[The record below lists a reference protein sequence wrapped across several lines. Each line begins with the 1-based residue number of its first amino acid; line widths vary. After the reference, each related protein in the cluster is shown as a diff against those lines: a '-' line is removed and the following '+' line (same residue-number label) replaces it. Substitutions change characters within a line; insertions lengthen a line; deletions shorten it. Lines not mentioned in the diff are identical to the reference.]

1 MIMEAIETKAGV
13 VPTIA
18 RSKITRRSFIKSTAF
33 VGGTLVLGIGVPGL
47 GRKNVAHAAMGGTE
61 INAWLAVNAD
71 NTVTLRCSQSEMG
84 QGTTMGNSM
93 MFVEEFGC
101 NWADVRH
108 EYATG
113 RPEYVNPLIGFQLTG
128 GSTATPGFWDVM
140 RKAGAQAREMF
151 RMAAAKQW
159 NVDVEK
165 VSVANGKVMYKGP
178 GVEGGGREKTAT
190 FAELAEA
197 ASKIEPPKEVTLKRP
212 GEFKLIGRSV
222 NRLDSEVKVTG
233 KAVFGMD
240 VVVPNMWVATIKQA
254 PFGGKI
260 VGYDEAAAKRVKGVH
275 AITTVGQAVFP
286 NNSQPAVVVAA
297 DTYWQAVQGM
307 KAANVQFDRQGWE
320 KLNSPMISKTL
331 HDGAKEKGKLGRV
344 EGDVDKA
351 LGAASKTL
359 EAEYEVPYMSHAPL
373 ESMNCTANV
382 TSDFCEV
389 WAPTQ
394 GAGPG
399 QIMASMITGLP
410 MEKVKVHMTYLGGG
424 FGRRTE
430 VDYIEQTVETSMKLK
445 HAVKLIWSREEDL
458 QHSLNRPTYYAK
470 MTAAIKGND
479 VTGLRHKVVG
489 PGIWLSPYRS
499 TRIKDLIAESD
510 FMKGM
515 RESGVDFH
523 SVQGAKDIGY
533 NFGNLEVAY
542 VQRDFP
548 VPVVFYRGVGNT
560 QHAFFI
566 ESFVDELAHATKQD
580 PLALRRKLLAKE
592 PRMLAVL
599 DLAAEKAGYGKKL
612 PAGHFHGIAFHNSFE
627 SPFADVM
634 EISVRGGRRVTI
646 HKVTRA
652 MDCGLIV
659 NPDQV
664 NAQFQSG
671 LVWGL
676 TMAMY
681 SELTV
686 DGGDIVQSNW
696 HDYKVLKIN
705 QMPEFEAHV
714 VKSEESPS
722 GIGEPVFHTAAP
734 ALANAI
740 FNATGK
746 RLRSLPLSRHGMSL
760 A

>member
-1 MIMEAIETKAGV
+1 MEAMETKAGV

-18 RSKITRRSFIKSTAF
+18 RTKITRRSFIKSASF
-33 VGGTLVLGIGVPGL
+33 VSGTLVLGIGVPGL
-47 GRKNVAHAAMGGTE
+47 GAKKAHAAMGGTE
-61 INAWLAVNAD
+61 INAWVAVNSD
-71 NTVTLRCSQSEMG
+71 NTVTMRCSQSEMG

-101 NWADVRH
+101 RWQDVRH

-151 RMAAAKQW
+151 KMAAAKEW
-159 NVDVEK
+159 GVDASK
-165 VSVANGKVMYKGP
+165 VTVKDGMVTSGSKSAK
-178 GVEGGGREKTAT
+178 
-190 FAELAEA
+190 FSDLAEA
-197 ASKIEPPKEVTLKRP
+197 AAKIEPPKEVTLKRP
-212 GEFKLIGRSV
+212 SEFKLIGNSV
-222 NRLDSEVKVTG
+222 ARLDSEVKVTG
-233 KAVFGMD
+233 KAVFGLD
-240 VVVPNMWVATIKQA
+240 ITVPNMWVATIKQV

-260 VGYDEAAAKRVKGVH
+260 KSYDEAAAKRVKGVH
-275 AITTVGQAVFP
+275 AVTTIGQAVFP
-286 NNSQPAVVVAA
+286 NNSQAAVVVAA

-320 KLNSPMISKTL
+320 KLDSKMISDTL
-331 HDGAKEKGKLGRV
+331 HAGGNEKGKMGRV

-351 LGAASKTL
+351 LSGAARTL

-373 ESMNCTANV
+373 EPMNATANV
-382 TSDFCEV
+382 TADMCEV

-394 GAGPG
+394 GPGPG
-399 QIMASMITGLP
+399 QIMASMISGLP

-430 VDYIEQTVETSMKLK
+430 VDYIEQVVESSMKLK
-445 HAVKLIWSREEDL
+445 HPVKLIWSREEDL

-470 MTAAIKGND
+470 MTAAIDSKGN
-479 VTGLRHKVVG
+479 VNGLRHKVVG

-542 VQRDFP
+542 VQKDFP
-548 VPVVFYRGVGNT
+548 VPIVFYRGVGNT

-580 PLALRRKLLAKE
+580 PYELRRKLLAKE

-599 DLAAEKAGYGKKL
+599 DLAIQKSGYGKAL
-612 PAGHFHGIAFHNSFE
+612 PKGHFHGIAFHNSFE

-652 MDCGLIV
+652 MDCGLVV

-664 NAQFQSG
+664 DAQFQSG

-746 RLRSLPLSRHGMSL
+746 RLRSLPLARHGISL

>member
-1 MIMEAIETKAGV
+1 MEAIETKAGV
-13 VPTIA
+13 TPTIA
-18 RSKITRRSFIKSTAF
+18 RTKITRRSFIKSAAF
-33 VGGTLVLGIGVPGL
+33 ASGTLVLGIGVPSLGL
-47 GRKNVAHAAMGGTE
+47 KKTAHAAMGGTE
-61 INAWLAVNAD
+61 ISAWLVVNAD
-71 NTVTLRCSQSEMG
+71 NTVLMRASQSEMG
-84 QGTTMGNSM
+84 QGSLMGNLM

-101 NWADVRH
+101 RWEDVRH
-108 EYATG
+108 EFGSG

-151 RMAAAKQW
+151 KMAAAKQW
-159 NVDVEK
+159 GVDAAK
-165 VSVANGKVMYKGP
+165 VTVKDGKLSS
-178 GVEGGGREKTAT
+178 GGKSAT
-190 FAELAEA
+190 FGELAEA
-197 ASKIEPPKEVTLKRP
+197 AAKIEPPKEVTLKRVN
-212 GEFKLIGRSV
+212 EFKLIGRSV
-222 NRLDSEVKVTG
+222 NRLDSQIKVTG
-233 KAVFGMD
+233 QAVFGID
-240 VVVPNMWVATIKQA
+240 VKVPDMWVAAIKQV

-260 VGYDEAAAKRVKGVH
+260 AGYDEAAAMKMPGVR

-286 NNSQPAVVVAA
+286 QNSQPAVVVAA

-320 KLNSPMISKTL
+320 KLDSKMISKTL
-331 HDGAKEKGKLGRV
+331 HDGASEKGKLGRV

-351 LGAASKTL
+351 LAAAAKTI

-373 ESMNCTANV
+373 EPMNATANV
-382 TSDFCEV
+382 TADFCEV

-394 GAGPG
+394 GPGPG
-399 QIMASMITGLP
+399 QIMASMISGLP
-410 MEKVKVHMTYLGGG
+410 MEKVKINVTYLGGG

-430 VDYIEQTVETSMKLK
+430 NDYVEQAVEASMKLK
-445 HAVKLIWSREEDL
+445 HPIKIIWSREEDL

-470 MTAAIKGND
+470 MTAAVDGKGN
-479 VTGLRHKVVG
+479 VNGLRHKVVG

-548 VPVVFYRGVGNT
+548 VPIVFYRGVGNT

-580 PLALRRKLLAKE
+580 PYEFRKKLLAKE

-599 DLAAEKAGYGKKL
+599 NLATQKAGYGKKL

-627 SPFADVM
+627 SPFADVI

-652 MDCGLIV
+652 IDCGLIV

-664 NAQFQSG
+664 QAQMASG

-722 GIGEPVFHTAAP
+722 GIGEPVFHTVAP

-746 RLRSLPLSRHGMSL
+746 RLRSLPLSRHGLSL

>member
-1 MIMEAIETKAGV
+1 
-13 VPTIA
+13 
-18 RSKITRRSFIKSTAF
+18 
-33 VGGTLVLGIGVPGL
+33 
-47 GRKNVAHAAMGGTE
+47 
-61 INAWLAVNAD
+61 
-71 NTVTLRCSQSEMG
+71 
-84 QGTTMGNSM
+84 
-93 MFVEEFGC
+93 
-101 NWADVRH
+101 
-108 EYATG
+108 
-113 RPEYVNPLIGFQLTG
+113 
-128 GSTATPGFWDVM
+128 
-140 RKAGAQAREMF
+140 
-151 RMAAAKQW
+151 
-159 NVDVEK
+159 
-165 VSVANGKVMYKGP
+165 
-178 GVEGGGREKTAT
+178 
-190 FAELAEA
+190 
-197 ASKIEPPKEVTLKRP
+197 
-212 GEFKLIGRSV
+212 
-222 NRLDSEVKVTG
+222 
-233 KAVFGMD
+233 
-240 VVVPNMWVATIKQA
+240 
-254 PFGGKI
+254 
-260 VGYDEAAAKRVKGVH
+260 
-275 AITTVGQAVFP
+275 
-286 NNSQPAVVVAA
+286 
-297 DTYWQAVQGM
+297 M
-307 KAANVQFDRQGWE
+307 KAANVQFDRGGWE
-320 KLNSPMISKTL
+320 KLNSPMISKAL
-331 HDGAKEKGKLGRV
+331 HDGASEKGKLGRV

-351 LGAASKTL
+351 LGAAANKI

-373 ESMNCTANV
+373 EPMNATANV

-394 GAGPG
+394 GAGPA
-399 QIMASMITGLP
+399 QIMSSMITGLP
-410 MEKVKVHMTYLGGG
+410 MEKVKIHMTYLGGG

-430 VDYIEQTVETSMKLK
+430 VDYIEQAVEASMKLK

-470 MTAAIKGND
+470 MTAAVDGKGN

-548 VPVVFYRGVGNT
+548 VPIVFYRGVGNT

-599 DLAAEKAGYGKKL
+599 DLAAQKAGYGKKL
-612 PAGHFHGIAFHNSFE
+612 EKGHFHGIAFHNSFE
-627 SPFADVM
+627 SPFADVI
-634 EISVRGGRRVTI
+634 EISVRGGRAVTI

-664 NAQFQSG
+664 DAQFQSG

-686 DGGDIVQSNW
+686 EGGDIVQSNW

-705 QMPEFEAHV
+705 QMPKFEAHV
-714 VKSEESPS
+714 VKTEESPS
-722 GIGEPVFHTAAP
+722 GIGEPVFHTVAP

-746 RLRSLPLSRHGMSL
+746 RLRSLPLAKHGISL
-760 A
+760 V